1 MKGANT
7 MAEPKR
13 DQIQEEDEQR
23 RRGAEASPAPVYDD
37 EKRQRQSA
45 LYEQIAARGPFRYD
59 AEQDPLY
66 RTARDRYVQEG
77 RMAMKDSMGQ
87 AAALT
92 GGYDS
97 SYGQA
102 VGQQQYDAS
111 LRGLSELIP
120 ELYQQAYRM
129 YRDQGDAL
137 QQQYELLGKQADRDY
152 DRYRDELGDWR
163 TERDWQ
169 QDREN
174 DAYDRAADAYTR
186 LYALI
191 SATGY
196 SPTAEELSAAGMS
209 QEAADALR
217 REYLRQTG
225 QLPAEDAAQAAP
237 QAGGRTRQKLSLD
250 QVIQQAAAARHS
262 NQQRD
267 LYLSSLQAIQEGR
280 ASFTRKELDSL
291 WNRHHWFN

>member
-1 MKGANT
+1 

-23 RRGAEASPAPVYDD
+23 RRGAESSPAPVYDD
-37 EKRQRQSA
+37 ETRQQQSA

-174 DAYDRAADAYTR
+174 DAYDRAADAYAR

-196 SPTAEELSAAGMS
+196 SPTAEELAAAGMS
-209 QEAADALR
+209 QEAAAALR

-225 QLPAEDAAQAAP
+225 QLPAADAGANSGSNTGHFGAQ
-237 QAGGRTRQKLSLD
+237 QAGKLTLDEVIRQARATRQ
-250 QVIQQAAAARHS
+250 S
-262 NQQRD
+262 NQMTD
-267 LYLSSLQAIQEGR
+267 LYRSCVQAVNEGR
-280 ASFTRKELDSL
+280 AAFSRRELDEL
-291 WNRHHWFN
+291 WNRYHWFN